1 MNIEFLYLIMVGVLF
16 LLAISDLVVGVSN
29 DAVNFLNS
37 AIGSKAA
44 PFYIT
49 MIIASLGILIGACFS
64 SGMMEVARSGIFHP
78 QQFYFNE
85 VMLIFLAVMITDVVL
100 LDLFNTFG
108 MPTSTTV
115 SLVFELLGAAVAI
128 SLVKIYQHPV
138 HGFSD
143 LALYINTSKASAI
156 VFSILASV
164 FVGFIVGAV
173 VQYLA
178 RLLFSFK
185 YTKTIRYF
193 GSIWGGICFC
203 LITYFIIFKGMK
215 GSALISPSLIEYLS
229 ANVGIFMFCVF
240 AVSALLMEAISIL
253 FKFNPLRIVVLFG
266 TFALAM
272 AFAGNDLVNF
282 IGVPMAGLSA
292 FQLFSAQDLAPDL
305 MGMAAMQGKVPTH
318 VTILIMA
325 GIIMILTL
333 WFSKRAKRVIKTTV
347 NLSSQSSEDERFTST
362 PLSRSIVRMC
372 VGLSEVVQRYTPKP
386 LARAIAS
393 RFKQEKRLKM
403 KGDALAFDLVRA
415 SVNLMV
421 ASTLIAFGTSLK
433 LPLSTTY
440 ITFMVAMGSSLSDGA
455 WGREN
460 AVYRVTGVFTVI
472 GGWFVT
478 AIVAFTVACAV
489 AFIIYFG
496 SWIAIIGILGLLTFT
511 VIRTHTLAKRKDKI
525 QENET
530 PYLAGKV
537 EAKDIHQAI
546 SDDIRQV
553 LSQMPKIYELTIEGL
568 DDESLKTLR
577 KAQKEYEAL
586 DKHTKNMKNKV
597 NETIK
602 IIQKCSFANGH
613 FYIQVVNYL
622 RESLH
627 SLSFVVDSALEHTNN
642 KHKALL
648 KDQINELRQSTAGLE
663 DLYQHLNYML
673 AQRNYTQVEELN
685 LEQQNLTELLDSFNK
700 KQMKRVKNGVSGTK
714 NSLLFLRIISN
725 TKNMILFTYL
735 LSKSL
740 RDFEAAKNYE
750 SETE

>member
-386 LARAIAS
+386 LARAIAG

-553 LSQMPKIYELTIEGL
+553 LDQMPKIYELTIEGL

-663 DLYQHLNYML
+663 ELYQHLNYML

>member
-1 MNIEFLYLIMVGVLF
+1 
-16 LLAISDLVVGVSN
+16 
-29 DAVNFLNS
+29 
-37 AIGSKAA
+37 
-44 PFYIT
+44 
-49 MIIASLGILIGACFS
+49 
-64 SGMMEVARSGIFHP
+64 
-78 QQFYFNE
+78 
-85 VMLIFLAVMITDVVL
+85 
-100 LDLFNTFG
+100 
-108 MPTSTTV
+108 
-115 SLVFELLGAAVAI
+115 
-128 SLVKIYQHPV
+128 
-138 HGFSD
+138 
-143 LALYINTSKASAI
+143 
-156 VFSILASV
+156 
-164 FVGFIVGAV
+164 
-173 VQYLA
+173 
-178 RLLFSFK
+178 
-185 YTKTIRYF
+185 
-193 GSIWGGICFC
+193 
-203 LITYFIIFKGMK
+203 
-215 GSALISPSLIEYLS
+215 
-229 ANVGIFMFCVF
+229 
-240 AVSALLMEAISIL
+240 
-253 FKFNPLRIVVLFG
+253 
-266 TFALAM
+266 
-272 AFAGNDLVNF
+272 
-282 IGVPMAGLSA
+282 
-292 FQLFSAQDLAPDL
+292 
-305 MGMAAMQGKVPTH
+305 
-318 VTILIMA
+318 
-325 GIIMILTL
+325 MILTL

-386 LARAIAS
+386 LARAIAG

-553 LSQMPKIYELTIEGL
+553 LDQMPKIYELTIEGL

-663 DLYQHLNYML
+663 ELYQHLNYML